1 MQRLELS
8 LTGRLFRS
16 SAVVVS
22 RLASEAS
29 GRFKRRHYRERF
41 ASSFMHTHHTHP
53 SNAEPRSKN
62 IPKVNIASGDS
73 EKVSEDLAVNVL
85 FKSRHPAG
93 LKFAWF
99 NPTELTELR
108 FFSPHLDT

>member
-1 MQRLELS
+1 
-8 LTGRLFRS
+8 
-16 SAVVVS
+16 
-22 RLASEAS
+22 
-29 GRFKRRHYRERF
+29 
-41 ASSFMHTHHTHP
+41 MHTHHTHP

-62 IPKVNIASGDS
+62 IPKVNIASGDAGIPSESQKESAAVGKNPDFCRLEMDS
-73 EKVSEDLAVNVL
+73 EKVSEDLAVNLL